1 MQPFSDADS
10 RPLVFS
16 DAELERLFDRHH
28 VNAAGR
34 ALVRKVR
41 SSPPSRVVR
50 PGPGHVTGAYPS
62 PRMGFAL
69 QYESL
74 IELSFI
80 MECEFDRS
88 ELECFDQP
96 DALTLRYLGKNDHPV
111 ATAHTPDFL
120 QISDDFIGYV
130 ECKPD
135 ETLSKL
141 ARERPGRWSRD
152 SDGTWRSIPSEQ
164 AAARYGLAY
173 RVRSSS
179 SFCRVLLDNLA
190 FLQDYR
196 SSACPPVGED
206 VARPIRDV
214 VGRRIGL
221 TLEELIHA
229 TAVAQGLGLAAWQT
243 ISGLNSAFRTA
254 RSLGTP
260 LRSDLGPHHHDPPSY
275 WARPRN
281 HSPQCPLTAKRH
293 RHRPVIE
300 TRRGQTPEGNA
311 ACRREISEGA
321 GRPNHRDPGQRQSR
335 RRRQ

>member
-1 MQPFSDADS
+1 
-10 RPLVFS
+10 
-16 DAELERLFDRHH
+16 
-28 VNAAGR
+28 
-34 ALVRKVR
+34 
-41 SSPPSRVVR
+41 
-50 PGPGHVTGAYPS
+50 
-62 PRMGFAL
+62 MGFAL

-96 DALTLRYLGKNDHPV
+96 DALTLRYLGKNEHPV

-120 QISDDFIGYV
+120 QISAGFIGYV

-196 SSACPPVGED
+196 VPSCPSVGAD
-206 VARPIRDV
+206 VAQRIRDLV
-214 VGRRIGL
+214 SRRLGL
-221 TLEELIHA
+221 TLEELIHETGDPEA
-229 TAVAQGLGLAAWQT
+229 IYRLIALGALHVDLDRHFLSQPHLYRSSTMRSRRGSGTRHTRAKWAGVTRSILAPPLMSLRPAPCT
-243 ISGLNSAFRTA
+243 VPVSRIA
-254 RSLGTP
+254 RS
-260 LRSDLGPHHHDPPSY
+260 RFC
-275 WARPRN
+275 A
-281 HSPQCPLTAKRH
+281 
-293 RHRPVIE
+293 
-300 TRRGQTPEGNA
+300 TRRFV
-311 ACRREISEGA
+311 R
-321 GRPNHRDPGQRQSR
+321 
-335 RRRQ
+335 